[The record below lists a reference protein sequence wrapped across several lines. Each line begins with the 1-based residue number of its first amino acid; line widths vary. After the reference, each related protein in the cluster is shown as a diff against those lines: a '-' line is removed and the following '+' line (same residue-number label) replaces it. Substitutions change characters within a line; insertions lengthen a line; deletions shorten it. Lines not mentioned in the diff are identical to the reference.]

1 MRRLNRNEVPNTR
14 AAFVKKWEADRIFR
28 NRAMNMGFDVLFN
41 GVVVFPN
48 GKVAGLTVK

>member
-14 AAFVKKWEADRIFR
+14 AEFVKKWNTDRVFR
-28 NRAMNMGFDVLFN
+28 GRAMNMGFDVLFN

-48 GKVAGLTVK
+48 GKVAGLKVK